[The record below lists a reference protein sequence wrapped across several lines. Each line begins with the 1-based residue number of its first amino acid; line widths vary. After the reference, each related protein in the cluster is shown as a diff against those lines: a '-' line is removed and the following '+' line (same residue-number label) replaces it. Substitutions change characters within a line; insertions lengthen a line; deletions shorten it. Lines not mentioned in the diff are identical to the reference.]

1 MNIYNIVGNKKHS
14 ATAYEADA
22 NRFSVKC
29 QFFTMIFPFIT

>member
-22 NRFSVKC
+22 KDVKKY
-29 QFFTMIFPFIT
+29 FDLK